1 MKRKCMMLFLMGL
14 LCLVGNIDLF
24 SQHCI
29 KMSYDKNGNRIIF
42 KVEDCTKY
50 VRGEADAVV
59 EKEQCKNDNAEMIVY
74 PNPTSGVF
82 TIEMQNDKDALNEMS
97 LYDYRGILVNSFSFI
112 GNTKVDIRDKPAGA
126 YLLRV
131 VGDEYVRSVIVIKH

>member
-1 MKRKCMMLFLMGL
+1 MKRKYMMLFLMGL

-50 VRGEADAVV
+50 VRGEADAVGGCAAGRAGKAG
-59 EKEQCKNDNAEMIVY
+59 ECWRSM
-74 PNPTSGVF
+74 
-82 TIEMQNDKDALNEMS
+82 
-97 LYDYRGILVNSFSFI
+97 RRI
-112 GNTKVDIRDKPAGA
+112 GR
-126 YLLRV
+126 
-131 VGDEYVRSVIVIKH
+131 RSVVCVCR

>member
-1 MKRKCMMLFLMGL
+1 MTKTLKIAL
-14 LCLVGNIDLF
+14 DLDQCVF
-24 SQHCI
+24 EWQTAHEQKFNCKINTMTSAEITAQ
-29 KMSYDKNGNRIIF
+29 
-42 KVEDCTKY
+42 V
-50 VRGEADAVV
+50 
-59 EKEQCKNDNAEMIVY
+59 EQCKNDNAEMIVY
-74 PNPTSGVF
+74 PNPTNGVF

-112 GNTKVDIRDKPAGA
+112 GNTKVDIREKPAGA

>member
-1 MKRKCMMLFLMGL
+1 
-14 LCLVGNIDLF
+14 
-24 SQHCI
+24 
-29 KMSYDKNGNRIIF
+29 MSYDKNGNRIIF

-50 VRGEADAVV
+50 VRGEGDAVG
-59 EKEQCKNDNAEMIVY
+59 EIEQCKNDNAEMIVY
-74 PNPTSGVF
+74 PNPTNGVF

-112 GNTKVDIRDKPAGA
+112 GNTKVDIREKPAGA

-131 VGDEYVRSVIVIKH
+131 VGDEYVRSMIVIKH